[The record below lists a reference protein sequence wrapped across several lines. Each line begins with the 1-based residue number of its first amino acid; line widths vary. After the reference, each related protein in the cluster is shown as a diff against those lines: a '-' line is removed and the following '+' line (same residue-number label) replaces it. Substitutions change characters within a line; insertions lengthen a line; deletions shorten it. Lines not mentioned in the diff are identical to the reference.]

1 VLFGRA
7 ILPLTP
13 IWEPEKAIVLASFY
27 VAVDLRR
34 EEGCEDLPVD
44 EALRH
49 FDWLNH
55 ESLSWEI
62 RRFVSDADLTGDLR
76 EMNDW
81 EVCDLVRVAIETRAV
96 VGLRKSDKA
105 GKPVDATTEQRH
117 LVRNIDKQT
126 RGHLNF
132 GGRQYKL
139 VVDVDL
145 GSVSGRNSYEV
156 AGRDEALRVL
166 DGLAKESGTQGD
178 LAALLGEASLK
189 LTADWR
195 PPFRPDGLILLRR
208 ILVRA
213 ASVMNDEPAITP
225 SQMRR
230 LLEPVEL
237 GFYVDVEEEVELDFQ
252 LDLEEA
258 VELEFAAS
266 PVDNSEAARDEEDLS
281 PDESDTSE
289 EADGSV

>member
-1 VLFGRA
+1 
-7 ILPLTP
+7 
-13 IWEPEKAIVLASFY
+13 
-27 VAVDLRR
+27 
-34 EEGCEDLPVD
+34 
-44 EALRH
+44 
-49 FDWLNH
+49 
-55 ESLSWEI
+55 
-62 RRFVSDADLTGDLR
+62 
-76 EMNDW
+76 
-81 EVCDLVRVAIETRAV
+81 
-96 VGLRKSDKA
+96 
-105 GKPVDATTEQRH
+105 
-117 LVRNIDKQT
+117 
-126 RGHLNF
+126 
-132 GGRQYKL
+132 
-139 VVDVDL
+139 
-145 GSVSGRNSYEV
+145 VSGRNSYEV

-189 LTADWR
+189 LTTDWR

-213 ASVMNDEPAITP
+213 ESVMNDEPAITP

-230 LLEPVEL
+230 LLESVEL

-281 PDESDTSE
+281 PDESDPSE